1 MYESNNSN
9 SKSSG
14 ILASVI
20 KFLIYG
26 FFALVGIYF
35 VVQFCREFFFATVN
49 GVHSLTHFLDN
60 LASSFVNAITA
71 LVALP
76 FNVVDSIIN
85 WIFH

>member
-1 MYESNNSN
+1 MYENNN
-9 SKSSG
+9 KSKFGG
-14 ILASVI
+14 ILRSGV

-35 VVQFCREFFFATVN
+35 VIQFCREFFFATVN
-49 GVHSLTHFLDN
+49 GIHSLTNFLDN
-60 LASSFVNAITA
+60 LAKSFTNAITA

-76 FNVVDSIIN
+76 FNMVDSIIN